1 MVLSIQFIFVIP
13 NGYVIELTAKRP
25 DHDEQIAM
33 PQKPRLIRYY
43 MIGSSTKIIM
53 SLTDSQR
60 LIRRSAISTVASLFS
75 AQARRY
81 PDRIAITDADQQRQ
95 YSYGELEQRSQR
107 LAGFFQSQDIKH
119 GSRIAILAENRLEY
133 LEVFIAA
140 AKLGAIVA
148 CQNWRLA
155 KPELEHCLQLVD
167 PSLVLVSPRFQ
178 HTLTAIENIKTTHL
192 VFGEEYE
199 QVLAAANA
207 GPRLAKVDLD
217 PEDPLLILY
226 TSGTTGLPKGAVL
239 SHRAEIIR
247 NMVVRADF
255 GIAAEDTFVAWP
267 PLYHMGGAE
276 LALGTLL
283 SGGKVIIV
291 DGFDQQRLAEIIAS
305 ESLGWLILMP
315 GMVSRLIDE
324 LRQRNITAHGVKVCG
339 VMANLVPPAEIAEI
353 SKLLN
358 APYANTFGATE
369 TGCPPSAANLF
380 AYRHWRRQI
389 WRKNKARFA
398 K

>member
-1 MVLSIQFIFVIP
+1 
-13 NGYVIELTAKRP
+13 
-25 DHDEQIAM
+25 
-33 PQKPRLIRYY
+33 
-43 MIGSSTKIIM
+43 MIGSCTKIIM
-53 SLTDSQR
+53 SLADSQR
-60 LIRRSAISTVASLFS
+60 LIQRSAISTVASLFS

-107 LAGFFQSQDIKH
+107 LADFFQSQDVKH
-119 GSRIAILAENRLEY
+119 GSRVAILAENRLEY

-167 PSLVLVSPRFQ
+167 PSLILVSPRFQ
-178 HTLTAIENIKTTHL
+178 QTLSAIENIKTTHL

-199 QVLAAANA
+199 QILAAANA
-207 GPRLAKVDLD
+207 EPMLAKVDLD

-283 SGGKVIIV
+283 SGRK
-291 DGFDQQRLAEIIAS
+291 S
-305 ESLGWLILMP
+305 
-315 GMVSRLIDE
+315 
-324 LRQRNITAHGVKVCG
+324 H
-339 VMANLVPPAEIAEI
+339 
-353 SKLLN
+353 
-358 APYANTFGATE
+358 
-369 TGCPPSAANLF
+369 
-380 AYRHWRRQI
+380 YRRW
-389 WRKNKARFA
+389 F
-398 K
+398 